1 MELRQ
6 YLTVIWK
13 WLWLIVL
20 GTFLAGS
27 TAGAVSFAK
36 PRVYEAKAG
45 VAIVKSGYSFDFEP
59 KIKTLSEELASQQ
72 STNLDARRVALVAM
86 VENGAIAAK
95 VIEAL
100 GSELSPEEQNAG
112 VLLGMVTGEAGG
124 TAREQGDLIGIT
136 VKADNPKK
144 AMLIANAWGRAYEEY
159 VNEIYGGGVP
169 GSRDTIEG
177 QSVSAKAAYENAQ
190 AALTL
195 FIADNQIDEL
205 NRQIQEKQEII
216 ASLQSGKQTA
226 VTTVIDTE
234 LEARSKIIAEYINTQ
249 ANNRLTAFSK
259 EQQGKS
265 AILAAYMDA
274 ELNNRLTAIQKDQ
287 EARSKLFA
295 QYVEAEI
302 NNRLLPFQKDQEAR
316 SKLFAQYVETEI
328 SNRLLPFQKD
338 QEARSKLFAQYVE
351 TEINNRLAA
360 FQKEQEAKSA
370 LFNAYVNA
378 DTTAQTTVFNKQVEA
393 KVQTLANSYAAKLKL
408 EQLLKDAQAL
418 REQIDQGRATG
429 SSATSGLAILLLKAE
444 AFASS
449 AGLPGDLQL
458 QLDTTTGL
466 ATSPDEQVR
475 DLGALI
481 SVLEDRVEELD
492 GAIEVQSQELFNNER
507 YQFLDTSRPK
517 DDPLTKAIHQKY
529 EELFGVGELA
539 KAADTVPVESE
550 LSQAI
555 MAKYNELFG
564 VGELA
569 RAADTVPAE
578 SELSQAIMAKYE
590 ELFGVGE
597 LAKAAD
603 TVPAESDLS
612 QAIMAKY
619 EELFG
624 VGELAKAA
632 DTAPLSSDLSEAI
645 MAKYEELFGVGDLAK
660 AAQSTPFTTSMFA
673 SIKAKYPDLFEI
685 GDLAELTEGISADNP
700 LAVAAT
706 EKSQELLQLK
716 DLEDLPAYT
725 AAEPLTRAIDKL
737 EKEIDQLQ
745 AQLEQEDAIKQ
756 ELTRARDLAWETYST
771 LARKVEEVS
780 VASTVTGTE
789 VKFAI
794 PAVEPRF
801 PVSRKTMQNTVLAG
815 MVGLMLA
822 AGVAFLMEYMSVEPS
837 MVSEALRRS
846 VPHS

>member
-6 YLTVIWK
+6 YFTVIWK
-13 WLWLIVL
+13 WLWLIGL
-20 GTFLAGS
+20 ATILAGG
-27 TAGAVSFAK
+27 TAGLVSLRK
-36 PRVYEAKAG
+36 PVVYEAKAG
-45 VAIVKSGYSFDFEP
+45 VAIIKSGYAIAFEP
-59 KIKTLSEELASQQ
+59 KIKTLSEEELSAQRYVDL
-72 STNLDARRVALVAM
+72 NARRIALVGL
-86 VENGAIAAK
+86 VENSAIAAK

-112 VLLGMVTGEAGG
+112 TLLGMVTSEAGG
-124 TAREQGDLIGIT
+124 TAREQGDLIEIT
-136 VKADNPKK
+136 VRADDPKK
-144 AMLIANAWGRAYEEY
+144 AMLIANAWGQAYEEY
-159 VNEIYGGGVP
+159 VNEMYGGSVP
-169 GSRDTIEG
+169 GSQDNIEK
-177 QSVSAKAAYENAQ
+177 QAVSAKVDYENAEE
-190 AALTL
+190 ALIRFL
-195 FIADNQIDEL
+195 ADNQIDEL
-205 NRQIQEKQEII
+205 NRQIEEKQQII

-226 VTTVIDTE
+226 VSTVIDTE

-249 ANNRLTAFSK
+249 ANNLLVAFSK
-259 EQQGKS
+259 EQQGK
-265 AILAAYMDA
+265 LAMLTAYMDA

-302 NNRLLPFQKDQEAR
+302 
-316 SKLFAQYVETEI
+316 

-338 QEARSKLFAQYVE
+338 QEARSKLFAQYVDTE
-351 TEINNRLAA
+351 INNRLLAIQKDQEARSKLFVQYVEAEINNRLAA
-360 FQKEQEAKSA
+360 FQKEHEAKLA
-370 LFNAYVNA
+370 LFNTYVNA

-393 KVQTLANSYAAKLKL
+393 KIQALANSYAAKLKL
-408 EQLLKDAQAL
+408 EQLLKDAQSL
-418 REQIDQGRATG
+418 KEQIGQGRATD

-466 ATSPDEQVR
+466 AASPDEQVR
-475 DLGALI
+475 DLEALI
-481 SVLEDRVEELD
+481 NVLEDRVKELEGD
-492 GAIEVQSQELFNNER
+492 IEAQSGELFNNEG
-507 YQFLDTSRPK
+507 YQFLTASRPE

-539 KAADTVPVESE
+539 KAADTVPLESE

-555 MAKYNELFG
+555 MARY
-564 VGELA
+564 
-569 RAADTVPAE
+569 D
-578 SELSQAIMAKYE
+578 

-603 TVPAESDLS
+603 AVLSDSELS

-632 DTAPLSSDLSEAI
+632 DTAPLGSDLSEAI

-660 AAQSTPFTTSMFA
+660 AAETTPFTTTLFA
-673 SIKAKYPDLFEI
+673 SIQLKYPDLFEI
-685 GDLAELTEGISADNP
+685 GYLTELTEGVSSDNP
-700 LAVAAT
+700 LAMVAT

-725 AAEPLTRAIDKL
+725 AVAEPLSRAIDKL
-737 EKEIDQLQ
+737 ENEIDQLQ
-745 AQLEQEDAIKQ
+745 AQLEQESTTKQ

-771 LARKVEEVS
+771 LARKVAEVG
-780 VASTVTGTE
+780 VASAMTGTE
-789 VKFAI
+789 VRFAI

-801 PVSRKTMQNTVLAG
+801 PVSRKILQNTVLAG

-822 AGVAFLMEYMSVEPS
+822 AGVAFLIEYLRVESSVG
-837 MVSEALRRS
+837 SEGLPRS
-846 VPHS
+846 V